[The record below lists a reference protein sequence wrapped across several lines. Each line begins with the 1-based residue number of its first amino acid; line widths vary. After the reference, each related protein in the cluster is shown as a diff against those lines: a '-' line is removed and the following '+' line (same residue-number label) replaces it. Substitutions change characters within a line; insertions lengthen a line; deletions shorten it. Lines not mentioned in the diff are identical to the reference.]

1 MGKKMVPIIPE
12 MLEMQ
17 VDGIGKTGLIIGRNT
32 ILNNNKDQIIF
43 KTMKELHH
51 LNKKI
56 LKKMVPIIPGMP
68 VDGIGKTGLIIGRN
82 TMQNNNNKDQIIF
95 KTMKEVKY
103 SMKMMSL
110 FCCNELEKKSQKILL
125 RQLVLLLLCFPF

>member
-1 MGKKMVPIIPE
+1 MGP
-12 MLEMQ
+12 

-32 ILNNNKDQIIF
+32 MLNNNNKGQIIF

-56 LKKMVPIIPGMP
+56 LKKMVPIIPEMLEMP

-110 FCCNELEKKSQKILL
+110 FCGNELEKKSQKILL
-125 RQLVLLLLCFPF
+125 RQLVLLLL

>member
-12 MLEMQ
+12 MLEMP

-32 ILNNNKDQIIF
+32 MLNNNNKDQIIF
-43 KTMKELHH
+43 KAKKELHH

-56 LKKMVPIIPGMP
+56 LKKMVPIIPEMLEMP

-82 TMQNNNNKDQIIF
+82 TMLNNNNNKDQIIF
-95 KTMKEVKY
+95 K
-103 SMKMMSL
+103 
-110 FCCNELEKKSQKILL
+110 
-125 RQLVLLLLCFPF
+125 

>member
-1 MGKKMVPIIPE
+1 
-12 MLEMQ
+12 ML
-17 VDGIGKTGLIIGRNT
+17 N
-32 ILNNNKDQIIF
+32 NNNKDQIIF
-43 KTMKELHH
+43 KAKKELHH

-56 LKKMVPIIPGMP
+56 LKKMVPIIPEMLEMP

-82 TMQNNNNKDQIIF
+82 TMLNNNNNKDQIIF

-125 RQLVLLLLCFPF
+125 RQLVLLLLCFQF

>member
-1 MGKKMVPIIPE
+1 MGHRQLHHLHKKILKKMVPIIPE
-12 MLEMQ
+12 MLE
-17 VDGIGKTGLIIGRNT
+17 
-32 ILNNNKDQIIF
+32 
-43 KTMKELHH
+43 
-51 LNKKI
+51 
-56 LKKMVPIIPGMP
+56 MP

-82 TMQNNNNKDQIIF
+82 TMLNNNNNNKDQIIF

-110 FCCNELEKKSQKILL
+110 FCCNKLEKKSQKILL

>member
-1 MGKKMVPIIPE
+1 
-12 MLEMQ
+12 MLEMP

-32 ILNNNKDQIIF
+32 MLNNKDKIIF

-56 LKKMVPIIPGMP
+56 LKKMVPIIPEMLEMP

-82 TMQNNNNKDQIIF
+82 TMQNNNNNKDQIIF

-110 FCCNELEKKSQKILL
+110 YCCNELEKKSQKILL
-125 RQLVLLLLCFPF
+125 RQLVLLLLCYQF

>member
-1 MGKKMVPIIPE
+1 MGISCENFSTNLIIIMLDQDPQPLMHRQLHHLHKKILKEMVQIIPE
-12 MLEMQ
+12 MLE
-17 VDGIGKTGLIIGRNT
+17 
-32 ILNNNKDQIIF
+32 
-43 KTMKELHH
+43 
-51 LNKKI
+51 
-56 LKKMVPIIPGMP
+56 MP

-125 RQLVLLLLCFPF
+125 RQLVLLLSCFPF